1 MMGRRIQMRQLTQI
15 IALVVLGIF
24 WGASVE
30 AGAAEQRCNQLGA
43 NCACSEPLNTP
54 TYTLAA
60 GANWGWNPADSTTK
74 ECAIEG
80 LAGAVYS
87 IATLGINTKFGTND
101 STILGALPAGHT
113 NTYVLRG
120 EDGYTGQWFL
130 GHQFSGSVS
139 HVRRAMRF
147 YHYYSNPYQQASTAS
162 CGNNGKLTQLGP
174 SGGVTTNSAGGA
186 WAIYSWNASSQPQ
199 DAWVANPVV
208 KASSAQPDCC
218 SAGPGSDAG
227 AQSAL
232 SLSKLQG
239 HWVRTEM
246 IVKNSSGTPGFVFQ
260 MYMKDVTANGPEYKV
275 IDTSIACSAGVCGA
289 GTGWVAPDYT
299 ANFDPPKA
307 LNDFWMDLFRNGTC
321 TGFQAVSHILA
332 AAWDTD
338 AGQRIGAA
346 VEIEGGGGGDTTA
359 PAAPTNLI
367 VSMLIEEE

>member
-130 GHQFSGSVS
+130 GHQFSTLAWLLILVSVQDE
-139 HVRRAMRF
+139 AI
-147 YHYYSNPYQQASTAS
+147 
-162 CGNNGKLTQLGP
+162 CGMLAVVFNG
-174 SGGVTTNSAGGA
+174 
-186 WAIYSWNASSQPQ
+186 W
-199 DAWVANPVV
+199 
-208 KASSAQPDCC
+208 
-218 SAGPGSDAG
+218 
-227 AQSAL
+227 
-232 SLSKLQG
+232 SLP
-239 HWVRTEM
+239 WRDRDWRM
-246 IVKNSSGTPGFVFQ
+246 
-260 MYMKDVTANGPEYKV
+260 
-275 IDTSIACSAGVCGA
+275 
-289 GTGWVAPDYT
+289 
-299 ANFDPPKA
+299 
-307 LNDFWMDLFRNGTC
+307 
-321 TGFQAVSHILA
+321 
-332 AAWDTD
+332 
-338 AGQRIGAA
+338 
-346 VEIEGGGGGDTTA
+346 
-359 PAAPTNLI
+359 
-367 VSMLIEEE
+367 